1 MSGLTEIIYAVTLD
15 KSLRGNK
22 IWTYLIKFKRC
33 VKRAEMTQTREKER
47 ETGSILASNVT
58 RVRNSSTKIT
68 NQSGANGTWYKLKRV
83 RS

>member
-1 MSGLTEIIYAVTLD
+1 
-15 KSLRGNK
+15 
-22 IWTYLIKFKRC
+22 
-33 VKRAEMTQTREKER
+33 MTQREKER